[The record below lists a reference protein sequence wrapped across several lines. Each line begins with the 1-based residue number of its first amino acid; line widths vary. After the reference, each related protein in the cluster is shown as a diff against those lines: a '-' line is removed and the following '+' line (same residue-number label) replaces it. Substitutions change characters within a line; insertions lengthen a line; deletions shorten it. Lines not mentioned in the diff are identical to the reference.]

1 MISIGYAG
9 PQNTPEFKAMSERKN
24 ARISAVYAPEDISL
38 SPTDATVYP
47 SAEALIDT
55 ADVDAIVVAVNSN
68 VQTELIRRVASR
80 GLPVLVVPPMAGSV
94 RDAASAV
101 ESVAKAE
108 ILSAVARPIR
118 HAINLIQIRRT
129 VLQYGAT
136 SIAGRIVGNDVSHS
150 TIEQMVDTLR
160 YVGGDCERIISVA
173 DPSPQLT
180 TCAWAYQSGVGG
192 ELSITR
198 GWKSGEEFVVDV
210 VSDGRRYRYY
220 HGTNHIEIDETEHM
234 AADKPDGQYV
244 ATIAAFITAVEQ
256 NTPSPLASSYSD
268 AVDTLRMM
276 HQLAEHS
283 AAFSQDNG

>member
-9 PQNTPEFKAMSERKN
+9 PQNTPEYKTISERKN
-24 ARISAVYAPEDISL
+24 ARISAVYAPDDISL
-38 SPTDATVYP
+38 SPTDSTVYQ
-47 SAEALIDT
+47 SAEALIDS
-55 ADVDAIVVAVNSN
+55 ADVDAIVVAVSSDI
-68 VQTELIRRVASR
+68 QTELIRRVAAR
-80 GLPVLVVPPMAGSV
+80 GLPVLIVPPMAGSV
-94 RDAASAV
+94 RDAVTAV

-136 SIAGRIVGNDVSHS
+136 SIAGRIVGDEVSHS

-160 YVGGDCERIISVA
+160 YVGGVCERIVSVA

-180 TCAWAYQSGVGG
+180 TCAFVYESGVGG
-192 ELSITR
+192 ELSVTR
-198 GWKSGEEFVVDV
+198 GWENGEEFIVDV
-210 VSDGRRYRYY
+210 VSGGKRYRYY

-256 NTPSPLASSYSD
+256 ETPSPLTTSYSD

-276 HQLAEHS
+276 HQLSEHS
-283 AAFSQDNG
+283 AAFSQENG